1 MRKPGALWNDE
12 YDDHSDAAGDDA
24 CWQRGS
30 LTEDCK
36 WSIWGTVSA
45 NAPIVLRT
53 TTGQSSIHHRI
64 YHQLYGVN
72 RSRGVSK
79 KLKSTMHWAVLVG
92 GAECKRRGG
101 GGGGGSVWFNFPLIS
116 SRPGTTVQRMLRLYR
131 NRLNLI
137 LVDLNSS
144 CKYKFSFLAL
154 HHSLWFTG
162 VVVLIFRDEC
172 LNLTK

>member
-1 MRKPGALWNDE
+1 MLLVMMLADKEVP
-12 YDDHSDAAGDDA
+12 
-24 CWQRGS
+24 WQRTASGQFEEQCQPTPP
-30 LTEDCK
+30 LCFVQPLDNL
-36 WSIWGTVSA
+36 VST
-45 NAPIVLRT
+45 IEST
-53 TTGQSSIHHRI
+53 TNCTASTGPGESPRSSRVQCTGLFLEEGQSAREEG
-64 YHQLYGVN
+64 GV
-72 RSRGVSK
+72 
-79 KLKSTMHWAVLVG
+79 
-92 GAECKRRGG
+92 
-101 GGGGGSVWFNFPLIS
+101 GGSVWFNFPLIS